1 MGPDYVTM
9 QYVNN
14 HNDTNGVRLL
24 QAGQPLRLL
33 TYNMQVG
40 IETARYHHYLT
51 RGWRHVLP
59 CTQRE
64 NNLRRMAALLG
75 EYDIVALQEADA
87 GSVRSM
93 HVNQVEFLAR
103 EAGFPW
109 WYAQINRKLGRF
121 ARHSL
126 GLLSRVEPREITEHR
141 LPGLLPGRG
150 AMTVRFGEGSSELVV
165 VIAHLSL
172 GEASRNQQ
180 LAYLRGLVAH
190 HDNAVVMGDMN
201 CRGNILDAR
210 LPLDLAG
217 GIDNPL
223 ATFPSWRPR
232 QDLDHVLVSAAL
244 QTGLTEVVD
253 YSMSDHLPLA
263 SDIILPADAGE
274 LSVIERPPLFQP
286 EPS

>member
-1 MGPDYVTM
+1 MP
-9 QYVNN
+9 
-14 HNDTNGVRLL
+14 LL
-24 QAGQPLRLL
+24 QPDRPLRLL

-64 NNLRRMAALLG
+64 RNLQRMAALLG
-75 EYDIVALQEADA
+75 DYDIVALQEADA

-93 HVNQVEFLAR
+93 HINQVEFLAR

-109 WYAQINRKLGRF
+109 WYAQINRQLGRF

-150 AMTVRFGEGSSELVV
+150 AMSVRFGEGSNELVV
-165 VIAHLSL
+165 IIAHLAL
-172 GEASRNQQ
+172 GESSRNQQ

-190 HDNAVVMGDMN
+190 HGNAVIMGDMN
-201 CRGNILDAR
+201 CRGSILDAR
-210 LPLDLAG
+210 LPLELAG
-217 GIDNPL
+217 GINNPL

-232 QDLDHVLVSAAL
+232 HDLDHVLVSPAL
-244 QTGLTEVVD
+244 QTDRTEVID

-274 LSVIERPPLFQP
+274 ISVAEKPPLYS
-286 EPS
+286 ER